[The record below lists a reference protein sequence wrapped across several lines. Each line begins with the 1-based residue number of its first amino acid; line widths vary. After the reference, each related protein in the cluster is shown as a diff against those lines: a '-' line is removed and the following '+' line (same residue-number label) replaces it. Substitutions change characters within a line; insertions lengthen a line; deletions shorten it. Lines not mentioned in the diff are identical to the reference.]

1 MRLGEIIRKWRIVQ
15 ERTVRDLAAEIG
27 ISASTLSRIER
38 GERMDAPTFM
48 RLFGWLIEQPVQPEA
63 AAPGPVQESLL

>member
-15 ERTVRDLAAEIG
+15 ERTVRDLAVEIG

-38 GERMDAPTFM
+38 GEKMDAPTFM
-48 RLFGWLIEQPVQPEA
+48 RLLNWLTAEPPQAEEPA
-63 AAPGPVQESLL
+63 AGPVQETML